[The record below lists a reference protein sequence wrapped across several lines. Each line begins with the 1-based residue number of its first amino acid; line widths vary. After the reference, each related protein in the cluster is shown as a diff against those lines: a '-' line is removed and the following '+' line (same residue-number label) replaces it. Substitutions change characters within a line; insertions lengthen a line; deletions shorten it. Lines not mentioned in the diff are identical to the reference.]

1 MFLLTHMNNNDNS
14 YNDEQSEQS
23 LPCTSIGPF
32 KLVKFLGSG
41 AFAKVYLAKHE
52 TTNEEVAI
60 KYIKKQELFI
70 NEMSSPEALS
80 NEINN
85 HKMLF
90 HNNIARIYCTIETN
104 TTISIVT
111 EYCSNGDL
119 ISKVIEQGKFDEVT
133 ACNIFAQ
140 IINGLEYMHSE
151 YGLAHRDMKPENVL
165 FDHLNEVKLCDFG
178 LSKFYNDE
186 NNQMQLLTTPC
197 GSPIYAAPEMLM
209 NKPYNGNLIDIWSA
223 GITLYVMVA
232 GKLPF
237 DDEDIQSL
245 IHKITKGV
253 FDMPSDLSSSCKD
266 LISKLLTV
274 DPSKRITFAEIKRH
288 AWFNIGSNSNSLF
301 SVKGLSIKDV
311 LIPVDDDVVIELIEE
326 GFGSVDSIVRSI
338 IMNNHD
344 ELTVGY
350 YLRVKKKIRE
360 GGKSVSDLAN
370 KDGLFMEYIMREDSK
385 WEYYDWEED
394 EVVGRIMERIHKK
407 MVIEEN
413 KRAEFMDVPDF
424 SGGKM
429 EKENDI
435 VVNVDVLDEEINEDV
450 HNVSKRSE
458 HNNNNNVDKENQN
471 DNNIKETMTG
481 NEHLQPLNKE
491 TIQTNNNIN
500 ETTTQTEQKSN
511 TNNKVVTECKTET
524 KKTKNTKQQ
533 PKDSQFLSKKK
544 QPPTS
549 TKPSKSKP
557 LSKKKELTISTH
569 PPSFKDKQ
577 PKQTTTSKNMTIS
590 SYRDKPS
597 INNHKHI
604 LTKPAKT
611 LPNSQSTK
619 NLSHLKTQFTNTI
632 SSSHQKQPKVNKI
645 PNIKNS
651 FLTKTSKQQPTT
663 SKGRNIN
670 LTINT
675 NNNSTRVSNAAPVHQ
690 KISSTTRVSNETGQ
704 TNAVGVVQPKQ
715 NESSFAKFKKIAINT
730 NKDKARHVTN
740 GYNKNIRLK
749 QRTKENENSINSN
762 RNNTN
767 TTEHSISDISSS
779 IIRNKHIK
787 KINILNTSVIK
798 AHNNSSRLD
807 SSTMNAVNTNN
818 KHNNS
823 SSNNNSKRHSVKS
836 SNPESLKRKIVPK
849 TARNVQYKNTINHHE
864 KSKTK
869 TSGVMS
875 HSFSQKTLCN
885 TFKNNNEH
893 NLSIVQEVPQL
904 IRNKKKTQSNI
915 SNVIVT
921 KKDIGSVQKELQ
933 VLFGSQNVEMNKDKK
948 CFVCKSNNSNGS
960 KISFVLEIEE
970 VVKNK
975 NKSLKLTVVVNEGGD
990 GNLGKI
996 VMKIKKKLT
1005 G

>member
-1 MFLLTHMNNNDNS
+1 MNNNDNS

-458 HNNNNNVDKENQN
+458 HNNNNNNVDKENQN

-511 TNNKVVTECKTET
+511 TNNKIVTECKTET
-524 KKTKNTKQQ
+524 KKTKNIKQQ

-690 KISSTTRVSNETGQ
+690 KISSTTRVSNETGR
-704 TNAVGVVQPKQ
+704 TNTVGVVQPKQ
-715 NESSFAKFKKIAINT
+715 NESSFAKFKKIVINT

>member
-1 MFLLTHMNNNDNS
+1 MNNNDNS

-165 FDHLNEVKLCDFG
+165 FDRLNEVKLCDFG
-178 LSKFYNDE
+178 LCKFYNDN

-209 NKPYNGNLIDIWSA
+209 NKPYNGDLIDIWSA

-237 DDEDIQSL
+237 DDENIQSL

-288 AWFNIGSNSNSLF
+288 AWFNSNNVF
-301 SVKGLSIKDV
+301 SVRGLNIKDV
-311 LIPVDDDVVIELIEE
+311 LIPVDEDVVIELVEE

-370 KDGLFMEYIMREDSK
+370 KDGMFMEYVMREDSK

-394 EVVGRIMERIHKK
+394 EVVGKIMERIHKK

-429 EKENDI
+429 ERENDI

-450 HNVSKRSE
+450 HNISKRSE
-458 HNNNNNVDKENQN
+458 HNNNNNNNNNNVDKENHN
-471 DNNIKETMTG
+471 DNNIK
-481 NEHLQPLNKE
+481 HLQQSSNNKE
-491 TIQTNNNIN
+491 TISTNNNIN
-500 ETTTQTEQKSN
+500 ETTTQTEQKTNTN
-511 TNNKVVTECKTET
+511 TNNNNNNKLVTES
-524 KKTKNTKQQ
+524 KKTKNTKQ

-569 PPSFKDKQ
+569 LPSFKDK

-604 LTKPAKT
+604 LTKPTKT
-611 LPNSQSTK
+611 LPNSQSTT
-619 NLSHLKTQFTNTI
+619 NLSHLKTRLTNTI

-651 FLTKTSKQQPTT
+651 LLTKTSKQQQQPTT

-675 NNNSTRVSNAAPVHQ
+675 NNNSTRVSGALPPHQ
-690 KISSTTRVSNETGQ
+690 KISSTTRVSTETKQ
-704 TNAVGVVQPKQ
+704 TNAVAVVQTTQPKQ

-730 NKDKARHVTN
+730 NKDKARYVNN

-749 QRTKENENSINSN
+749 QRTKENENSIN
-762 RNNTN
+762 NTN
-767 TTEHSISDISSS
+767 TNEHSISDISSS

-807 SSTMNAVNTNN
+807 SSTINAVNTNN
-818 KHNNS
+818 KHNN

-849 TARNVQYKNTINHHE
+849 TARHVQYKNTINHHE

-921 KKDIGSVQKELQ
+921 KKDMGSVQKELA

-960 KISFVLEIEE
+960 KISFVLEVEE

-975 NKSLKLTVVVNEGGD
+975 NKSLKLTAVVNEGGD
-990 GNLGKI
+990 VNLGKI
-996 VMKIKKKLT
+996 VMKIKKKLAS
-1005 G
+1005 

>member
-1 MFLLTHMNNNDNS
+1 MNNNDNS

-140 IINGLEYMHSE
+140 IINGLEYMHNE

-178 LSKFYNDE
+178 LSKFYTDE

-237 DDEDIQSL
+237 DDENIQSL

-266 LISKLLTV
+266 IISKLLTV

-288 AWFNIGSNSNSLF
+288 AWFNSNSNSN
-301 SVKGLSIKDV
+301 SVFNVRGLSIKDV
-311 LIPVDDDVVIELIEE
+311 LIPVDDDVVIELVEE
-326 GFGSVDSIVRSI
+326 GFSSVDSIVRSI

-370 KDGLFMEYIMREDSK
+370 KDGLFMEYVMREDSK

-394 EVVGRIMERIHKK
+394 EVVGKIMERIHKK

-429 EKENDI
+429 ERENDI

-450 HNVSKRSE
+450 HNISKCSE
-458 HNNNNNVDKENQN
+458 HNNNNNNNADKENHN
-471 DNNIKETMTG
+471 DNNIKDTMTG
-481 NEHLQPLNKE
+481 EEHLQPSNKE
-491 TIQTNNNIN
+491 TISTNNNIN
-500 ETTTQTEQKSN
+500 ETITQIEQKPQL
-511 TNNKVVTECKTET
+511 VTECKTES
-524 KKTKNTKQQ
+524 KKTKNTKQ

-577 PKQTTTSKNMTIS
+577 PKQTTTTTSKNMTIS

-604 LTKPAKT
+604 LTKPTKT
-611 LPNSQSTK
+611 LPNSQSTT
-619 NLSHLKTQFTNTI
+619 NLSHLKTRLTNTI

-651 FLTKTSKQQPTT
+651 LLTKTSKQQRPTT

-675 NNNSTRVSNAAPVHQ
+675 NNNSTRVSGALPAHQ
-690 KISSTTRVSNETGQ
+690 KISSTSRVSTETKQ
-704 TNAVGVVQPKQ
+704 TNAITVVQTTQPKQ

-730 NKDKARHVTN
+730 NKDKARHVN
-740 GYNKNIRLK
+740 NAYNKNIRLK

-767 TTEHSISDISSS
+767 TNEHSISDISSS

-818 KHNNS
+818 KHNS

-849 TARNVQYKNTINHHE
+849 TARHVQYRNTINHQE

-921 KKDIGSVQKELQ
+921 KKDIGSVQKELT

-948 CFVCKSNNSNGS
+948 CFMCKNINNNGS
-960 KISFVLEIEE
+960 KISFVLEVEE

-975 NKSLKLTVVVNEGGD
+975 NKNLKLTAVVNEGGD
-990 GNLGKI
+990 VNLGKI

-1005 G
+1005 S

>member
-1 MFLLTHMNNNDNS
+1 MNNNDNS

-119 ISKVIEQGKFDEVT
+119 ISKVIDQGKFDELT

-458 HNNNNNVDKENQN
+458 HNNNNNNVDKENQN

-511 TNNKVVTECKTET
+511 TNTNTKVVTECKTET

-690 KISSTTRVSNETGQ
+690 KISSTTRVSNETGR
-704 TNAVGVVQPKQ
+704 TNTVGVVQPKQ

-975 NKSLKLTVVVNEGGD
+975 NKSLKLTAVVNEGGD